1 MVTPQLYVR
10 PDPEGLSRTVLSRSS
25 YRGTMLRVLERRR
38 RLAVVPAVG
47 LAAVVLLGVAAAPAS
62 AANPTTGG
70 SRFRLDLGSR
80 TDFVAQTNLVQCVG
94 ASMQMMINTMRSA
107 PDRTAATQLRYQQLA
122 RKSSGPRIGGRERR
136 GASVWGWASGLTQLG
151 AGPYRVVGAR
161 SIDEALLIAAQAM
174 RITRRPAGLL
184 MWRGRHAWVMSGFH
198 ATTDP
203 LKPRAKVTSVIVED
217 PLYPRDS
224 RTWGPSPTP
233 GSRLTV
239 AQLGRQFVPRR
250 HSTRSPRLSGKY
262 VVVLPYELR
271 YEHRLER

>member
-1 MVTPQLYVR
+1 
-10 PDPEGLSRTVLSRSS
+10 
-25 YRGTMLRVLERRR
+25 MLRVLERRR
-38 RLAVVPAVG
+38 RLAVLPAVG

-62 AANPTTGG
+62 GANT
-70 SRFRLDLGSR
+70 SRFRLDLASR

-94 ASMQMMINTMRSA
+94 ASMQMMINMLRPA

-122 RKSSGPRIGGRERR
+122 RKSSGPPIGGRERR
-136 GASVWGWASGLTQLG
+136 GASVWGWASGLTELG

-161 SIDEALLIAAQAM
+161 SIDEALLMAAQAM

-198 ATTDP
+198 ATADP

-250 HSTRSPRLSGKY
+250 HSNRSPGLSGKY

-271 YEHRLER
+271 YEHRLGR